1 MDVCLHE
8 IAVARKTG
16 AIVAQFPGRVTE
28 FPGDAELR
36 LPDAPFPLQMGAH
49 VGMIEGEKMGRLAFI
64 VGLLLCGVVWAS
76 HGVEAKEAKPAKP
89 AAAAAR
95 DAGKKTVCL
104 ITEATHRFNLQK
116 IGLTVFANEF
126 KSLPIDGWKLED
138 KIYGKTK
145 ALLGKDFAIKNIPA
159 TYEAFAPLREPG
171 GLFRD
176 TEGERAAVIRKIASG
191 SSCDFVLVVMG
202 NASQF
207 GSSNQYVGGLG
218 VLETGN
224 EVFGYAR
231 QVHALTFFYVYDGKT
246 FQVLRN
252 QRGESEE
259 STLFK
264 AIHGPSVEVDGEQHA
279 SMQALADDPKTR
291 DIVWRLLEKSLEL
304 TLPQLFDLRELKAT
318 GKTQA
323 EVEKGA
329 AKKNWAP
336 F

>member
-1 MDVCLHE
+1 M
-8 IAVARKTG
+8 T
-16 AIVAQFPGRVTE
+16 
-28 FPGDAELR
+28 
-36 LPDAPFPLQMGAH
+36 
-49 VGMIEGEKMGRLAFI
+49 RLAFI
-64 VGLLLCGVVWAS
+64 VGLLLCGAVLAG
-76 HGVEAKEAKPAKP
+76 HGAEAKETKRARPAATPAK
-89 AAAAAR
+89 
-95 DAGKKTVCL
+95 DAGKKTICL
-104 ITEATHRFNLQK
+104 ITEATQRFNLQK

-126 KSLPIDGWKLED
+126 KSLPIESWKLED

-159 TYEAFAPLREPG
+159 TYEAFQPLREPG

-176 TEGERAAVIRKIASG
+176 TEGERKAIVQKIASG

-202 NASQF
+202 NTSQF

-218 VLETGN
+218 VVETGTD
-224 EVFGYAR
+224 VFGYTR

-246 FQVLRN
+246 FQVLRY

-264 AIHGPSVEVDGEQHA
+264 TIHGPSVEINGEQHA

-304 TLPQLFDLRELKAT
+304 TVPQLFDLKELKAAA
-318 GKTQA
+318 KTQA